1 MCVCACVCGGGGGGV
16 SVCVRVCG
24 CACWGVS
31 VSVVVSSLQALD
43 EQYLGVDA
51 QFGGEDQRKIFTLAE
66 KVLYYI

>member
-1 MCVCACVCGGGGGGV
+1 MYWRC
-16 SVCVRVCG
+16 
-24 CACWGVS
+24 VS

-66 KVLYYI
+66 KVLYCIEVSVFCTTEVQHFYT